1 MGAPNPWH
9 DSLPPLDPSS
19 VLLEGENPLEIIR
32 ELLLR
37 WPGEATVKQK
47 DRVRHER
54 LIQIIA
60 GYPKIDFGRFPL
72 DWLLNPL
79 SIKAMRLSRFLD
91 SLPSPDGSEKSS
103 LRSALLNKSMH
114 IDSYFYENIKSGHKR
129 VLGLLFSELRN
140 FYSDDSEGFNP
151 DELRLLSSLHSSEK
165 LDWWPIEEF
174 RYLNDE
180 NKHIKN
186 IRTGMCEG
194 WKDDTDLALNVNEGQ
209 IWGIKFNKIQ
219 SWIVMCSGE
228 IYCEELGDYTHEN
241 PIGPRLIRGSSA
253 ILESILSSIRH
264 HIVRNFGVHSIV
276 VDGGG
281 RIEFISSQVNPKPII
296 EKAIKDSLHVSEEY
310 TPYFNS
316 EIDHLFELYDNEY
329 EGSCETYGEYLSLNF
344 PPHTIYQKD
353 NYKESEEEF
362 ELYRSKHCIFCDENK
377 KVNSQDIGSKWDRFF
392 EDIGTSCCDFHRL
405 LYFSGRAQ
413 RLIDSSVRERG
424 KPISLVGKQRDILGI
439 SRLDLNSLGALFR
452 SKFSSSNEENDLE
465 IVRRRSF
472 RFNSQWWEIVQSVV
486 DNPAY
491 EVDRIAA
498 WMAAGDDIIIAENN
512 VQNDSESCM
521 NNLLVELAE
530 KLSVLSRL
538 EYDFIITFSAGQ
550 AIRKAEQKLSD
561 LLHCATKLEVSCKK
575 AWRNRMIETG
585 KMEYALDSKGREKD
599 STFEKNK
606 DQELSFE
613 HNSAWLSE

>member
-9 DSLPPLDPSS
+9 HSLPPLDPSNE
-19 VLLEGENPLEIIR
+19 LQEGESPLEIIR

-60 GYPKIDFGRFPL
+60 GYPQIDFGRFPL

-91 SLPSPDGSEKSS
+91 SLPSPDESIHCS
-103 LRSALLNKSMH
+103 LRSALLNKSLH
-114 IDSYFYENIKSGHKR
+114 IDSYFPQNIKSGHKR
-129 VLGLLFSELRN
+129 ILALLFSAIRN
-140 FYSDDSEGFNP
+140 YSSSSTEGFGP

-174 RYLNDE
+174 RYLNDKQ
-180 NKHIKN
+180 KHEKN
-186 IRTGMCEG
+186 IRSGMCEG
-194 WKDDTDLALNVNEGQ
+194 WMNNSDLLLEVNEEN

-228 IYCEELGDYTHEN
+228 IYCKTTQNITHEN
-241 PIGPRLIRGSSA
+241 PVGPRLTRGSSA
-253 ILESILSSIRH
+253 ILESILSSVRH
-264 HIVRNFGVHSIV
+264 NLVSNFGVHSII

-281 RIEFISSQVNPKPII
+281 RIEFISNLNDPKPII
-296 EKAIKDSLHVSEEY
+296 VKAIKNALEDSKEY

-316 EIDHLFELYDNEY
+316 EINHLFELYDNEY
-329 EGSCETYGEYLSLNF
+329 EGDCDTYGEYLSKNF
-344 PPHTIYQKD
+344 PPYTIYQK
-353 NYKESEEEF
+353 NQYQESEEQF
-362 ELYRSKHCIFCDENK
+362 HLYRSKHCIFCDK
-377 KVNSQDIGSKWDRFF
+377 GRKVTKEDIGTKWNHFF
-392 EDIGTSCCDFHRL
+392 EDIDSEICDFHRL

-424 KPISLVGKQRDILGI
+424 ESISSVEKQRDISGI
-439 SRLDLNSLGALFR
+439 CRLDLNSLGLLFR
-452 SKFSSSNEENDLE
+452 SKFNPDYEKNELE

-486 DNPAY
+486 DNPKF

-498 WMAAGDDIIIAENN
+498 WMAAGDDIILAENN
-512 VQNDSESCM
+512 IQKDSDSCLE
-521 NNLLVELAE
+521 NLLEE
-530 KLSVLSRL
+530 LSVKLYELSEL
-538 EYDFIITFSAGQ
+538 EYKFKITFSGGL
-550 AIRKAEQKLSD
+550 AIRKKGQSLSG
-561 LLHCATKLEVSCKK
+561 LLNLASELERDCKK
-575 AWRNRMIETG
+575 VWRKQMIESD
-585 KMEYALDSKGREKD
+585 KVEYTLDSNGNQKKFDINIEQTVEVVTNNN
-599 STFEKNK
+599 ST
-606 DQELSFE
+606 
-613 HNSAWLSE
+613 WLCD